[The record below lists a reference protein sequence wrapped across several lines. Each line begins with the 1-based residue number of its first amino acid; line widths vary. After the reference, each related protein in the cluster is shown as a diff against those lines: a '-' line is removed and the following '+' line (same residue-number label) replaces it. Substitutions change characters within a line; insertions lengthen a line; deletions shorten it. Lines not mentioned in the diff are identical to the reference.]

1 MNPPRVP
8 DRVLLWCRTSQE
20 RICVPAFVKHT
31 MLKIP
36 GRPSGCEPI
45 LMVFG
50 EYVNKALLAILSQ
63 SSAQKKAQ
71 CGVQILQPN
80 ASYLQLNPTLTRSL
94 SCPPLAVVEI
104 LQSLH
109 SLQQENQRL
118 QDQILGLT
126 AKKERLQLLNTELA
140 VPFPPHALSSQGSV
154 HASAHAQINFL
165 SPIQGLIFQSYTVLQ
180 RCSILPPGAFLGLSL
195 IASSRGSLAPLKA
208 QRCHQPG

>member
-1 MNPPRVP
+1 
-8 DRVLLWCRTSQE
+8 
-20 RICVPAFVKHT
+20 

-36 GRPSGCEPI
+36 GRPSGCESI
-45 LMVFG
+45 LLVFG

-63 SSAQKKAQ
+63 SSAQKKTRCA
-71 CGVQILQPN
+71 VQILQPN
-80 ASYLQLNPTLTRSL
+80 TSYLQLNLMLTRSL

-180 RCSILPPGAFLGLSL
+180 WCSFLPHGSFLGSSL
-195 IASSRGSLAPLKA
+195 IVSSRGSLAPPKA
-208 QRCHQPG
+208 QRCNQLG

>member
-1 MNPPRVP
+1 MSP
-8 DRVLLWCRTSQE
+8 E
-20 RICVPAFVKHT
+20 RIYVPAFVKHT

-36 GRPSGCEPI
+36 GRPSGCESI
-45 LMVFG
+45 LLVFG

-63 SSAQKKAQ
+63 SSAP
-71 CGVQILQPN
+71 ILPPN
-80 ASYLQLNPTLTRSL
+80 TGSL
-94 SCPPLAVVEI
+94 SCPPLAVVDI

-165 SPIQGLIFQSYTVLQ
+165 SPIQGLIFQSYAVLQ
-180 RCSILPPGAFLGLSL
+180 WCSILPRGAFLGLSL
-195 IASSRGSLAPLKA
+195 TASSRGSLAPPKA
-208 QRCHQPG
+208 QRCHPPG